1 MDKITINTISVSH
14 TNKEGQAFLDKNQR
28 PFKRVAIK
36 TEDGR
41 NMSCVPVYEGNP
53 ILNWKSGEEREVI
66 VTQNGK
72 YINFDIPKKI
82 EGNAGPAIAK
92 TLENINQ
99 KLDEIL
105 AILESQ
111 NVTKAT
117 NLEGGINAK
126 DLNF

>member
-41 NMSCVPVYEGNP
+41 NMSCVPVYEGN
-53 ILNWKSGEEREVI
+53 
-66 VTQNGK
+66 
-72 YINFDIPKKI
+72 
-82 EGNAGPAIAK
+82 AGPAIAK